1 MPSASQILRNVHG
14 QLTSSDNTHASG
26 FSVESPSTT
35 PLVDDVSLHGR
46 DGFLQDGEQ
55 QPLLWNER
63 RIPHGA
69 VPPGGKKCLR
79 RKLQFVS
86 SGALECHARTRR
98 DGSGVAMPIY
108 RPDEAIHDVRA
119 RRCCCGCCVDSLELK
134 LLRHHPPQVRHSLA
148 KAIASKRR
156 QMFETNG
163 ADRVLH
169 GRAKVV

>member
-69 VPPGGKKCLR
+69 VPLGGNKYLWR
-79 RKLQFVS
+79 ELQVVS

-98 DGSGVAMPIY
+98 DGAGVAMPIC
-108 RPDEAIHDVRA
+108 RPDEAIHHVRV
-119 RRCCCGCCVDSLELK
+119 RRRCCGCCGNSLELK
-134 LLRHHPPQVRHSLA
+134 PLRHHPPRPKSVIH
-148 KAIASKRR
+148 
-156 QMFETNG
+156 
-163 ADRVLH
+163 
-169 GRAKVV
+169 